1 MTSRLKLHL
10 AAAALATALSAP
22 AYADS
27 SAKPWNETFGE
38 EGNESTVAVVPMK
51 NGGVAVAATTDSTG
65 NGGTDAWIFTLDANG
80 GMIWEETI
88 GGKKDDVP
96 NALIQMPD
104 GGFAMAGTT
113 ESMGK
118 GGADAWVVRLDA
130 KGNVLWQK
138 TLGKEGDDQAISLVA
153 APDGGL
159 TVAGMTDPK
168 GEETSAPWITRLAA
182 DGTYI
187 ALIALKRPQPVEV
200 TGLTRVPDGLVL
212 SGWKKSD
219 GKINDAAWAFKIDP
233 KGKTIWES
241 TLAQPGTQE
250 RVYAAAV
257 GKDGNIILGGQTK
270 ADTKDVGT
278 LLIKLNNKTG
288 EPIWSQRNFVT
299 GRLADIASLAV
310 YPTGTILATGR
321 AAQTKEGNN
330 NLWIGGFSKEGLP
343 FWEALYGEEEHDE
356 GTSLAIAADQQLI
369 VGGWSNSFGQ
379 GGSDAWVLK
388 LPPKK

>member
-27 SAKPWNETFGE
+27 HATPWNETFGE
-38 EGNESTVAVVPMK
+38 EGNESTVAVVPLK
-51 NGGVAVAATTDSTG
+51 SGGVAVAATTDSTG

-80 GMIWEETI
+80 GMIWEETV
-88 GGKKDDVP
+88 GGKKDDTP
-96 NALIQMPD
+96 NALIHMPD

-118 GGADAWVVRLDA
+118 GGTDAWVVRLDA

-138 TLGKEGDDQAISLVA
+138 TLGKDGDDEAISLVA

-159 TVAGMTDPK
+159 TAAGMTDPK
-168 GEETSAPWITRLAA
+168 GEETSSPWITRLAA

-200 TGLTRVPDGLVL
+200 TGLVRVSDGLVL

-219 GKINDAAWAFKIDP
+219 GKINDAAWAFKIDS

-250 RVYAAAV
+250 RIYAASVSA
-257 GKDGNIILGGQTK
+257 DGNIILGGQTE
-270 ADTKDVGT
+270 ANSSVGT
-278 LLIKLNNKTG
+278 LLIKLDNTTG
-288 EPIWSQRNFVT
+288 EPIWSQRNFVN
-299 GRLADIASLAV
+299 GRQSEIAALAV
-310 YPTGTILATGR
+310 HPKGDILATGR
-321 AAQTKEGNN
+321 VGLTDKGNN
-330 NLWIGGFSKEGLP
+330 SLWTGGFTGEGV
-343 FWEALYGEEEHDE
+343 FSWEAVYGEDEHDE
-356 GTSLAIAADQQLI
+356 GTSIALSKNGELV